1 MENLKETIE
10 YLRNIGFCKREPIK
24 IQIGNAKEKMEY
36 VMRYFLGDK
45 YEWQSEYEKIA
56 EWLTDNK
63 GKGLLCSGNVG
74 RGKSLLCANVIP
86 ILLNRCLK
94 LNAIIVDATDLNDPS
109 IFSKVKNNA
118 ITVIDDIGIEA
129 DYYGT
134 PKFNELVKRAE
145 DFGRSLIITTNLT
158 SDEINKRYGERV
170 LSRLLGICECVKFEG
185 TDLRRK
191 NFISSKIV

>member
-1 MENLKETIE
+1 MENIKDTIE
-10 YLRNIGFCKREPIK
+10 YLRNNGFCKKELT
-24 IQIGNAKEKMEY
+24 QIHIGEAKEKVEY
-36 VMRYFLGDK
+36 LMRYFLGDK
-45 YEWQSEYEKIA
+45 YEWQPEYDKVV

-94 LNAIIVDATDLNDPS
+94 LNAIIVDATDLNDPTV
-109 IFSKVKNNA
+109 FSKVKNNA
-118 ITVIDDIGIEA
+118 ITVIDDVGIEA

-145 DFGRSLIITTNLT
+145 DFGRCLIITTNLT
-158 SDEINKRYGERV
+158 SGEINKRYGERV
-170 LSRLLGICECVKFEG
+170 LSRLLAICECVKFEG
-185 TDLRRK
+185 SDLRRK
-191 NFISSKIV
+191 NFLFLQK